1 MTPPCSSNSRPASES
16 AAIGLSAGGRA
27 AAGLAVV
34 LALAA
39 CGTRDAEP
47 HALVTP
53 TTSDGTSESTSVS
66 VAPGVDSTAEAPH
79 TSGTGVDSDR
89 GGDGAGRDDTGDAPE
104 YTTDLALSV
113 KEKEAADAA
122 VTALEEYIAVSN
134 EVFSAGGEGA
144 EKFGEVASDTTLLDA
159 QENAKTI
166 KNESWT
172 LDGAI
177 RNSDVSVVEID
188 LNDADET
195 PVPFVVIH
203 ACLENSKY
211 EFVSATGS
219 PVFDH
224 DAVDSTFKYVVA
236 NYDGEWLAS
245 EQYLVAE
252 SC

>member
-1 MTPPCSSNSRPASES
+1 MTPPCSPNSRPASES
-16 AAIGLSAGGRA
+16 TAIGLSAGGRA

-53 TTSDGTSESTSVS
+53 TTSKSTSVS

-134 EVFSAGGEGA
+134 EVFSSGGEGA
-144 EKFGEVASDTTLLDA
+144 EKFENVASDAVLLGAEETASDLRT
-159 QENAKTI
+159 NGTSLSGKITHT
-166 KNESWT
+166 SRLVT
-172 LDGAI
+172 YVDLDI
-177 RNSDVSVVEID
+177 
-188 LNDADET
+188 ADGT
-195 PVPFVVIH
+195 PLEFVVIEGCIP
-203 ACLENSKY
+203 ASSYSFMEDSGQ
-211 EFVSATGS
+211 VDDAT
-219 PVFDH
+219 FE
-224 DAVDSTFKYVVA
+224 YVA
-236 NYDGEWLAS
+236 ARYDDGWLVS
-245 EQYLVAE
+245 EQNLVE
-252 SC
+252 EGCS

>member
-1 MTPPCSSNSRPASES
+1 MTPPCSPNSRPASES

-53 TTSDGTSESTSVS
+53 TTSEGTSESTSVS
-66 VAPGVDSTAEAPH
+66 VAPGVDSPAEAPH

-134 EVFSAGGEGA
+134 EVFSSGGEGA
-144 EKFGEVASDTTLLDA
+144 EKFENVASDAVLLETQQTAAD
-159 QENAKTI
+159 QRDKGTVLEGEI
-166 KNESWT
+166 FH
-172 LDGAI
+172 
-177 RNSDVSVVEID
+177 VSQAVSYVDLEI
-188 LNDADET
+188 ADET
-195 PVPFVVIH
+195 PLPFVVIEGCVPE
-203 ACLENSKY
+203 AAYTFSNNPEFTAASLFEYVAAKY
-211 EFVSATGS
+211 
-219 PVFDH
+219 D
-224 DAVDSTFKYVVA
+224 DQ
-236 NYDGEWLAS
+236 WLIS
-245 EQYLVAE
+245 EQALIGD
-252 SC
+252 SCS